1 MRRRHDAG
9 IAGGVGAEEDARR
22 DDPRHR
28 GEDVFAVVDEAGAEG
43 RPQRLAIESLLRTQR
58 AAPVVGAVARGWELA
73 IKLVELGAGV
83 AIVNACCRLPRGLV
97 ARPVRELPRV
107 RYVTF
112 TRPKPRGDAAEL
124 VRVLVR
130 HADAWRRR

>member
-1 MRRRHDAG
+1 
-9 IAGGVGAEEDARR
+9 
-22 DDPRHR
+22 
-28 GEDVFAVVDEAGAEG
+28 
-43 RPQRLAIESLLRTQR
+43 
-58 AAPVVGAVARGWELA
+58 
-73 IKLVELGAGV
+73 
-83 AIVNACCRLPRGLV
+83 
-97 ARPVRELPRV
+97 V